1 VVELRTSNVDKK
13 SEDGEKAVRL
23 CNYVDVYKNDKITM
37 SLDFMEATAT
47 EAQIERFALQ
57 VGDIV
62 ITKDSETPDDI
73 GVPALIT
80 ETAPDLVCGYHL
92 AILRPNAEEITGS

>member
-1 VVELRTSNVDKK
+1 MVELRTSNVDKK